1 MTDAPASDDR
11 TCTEYEVREVEKA
24 NAAGRQPVVFVH
36 GLWLLP
42 NSWDRWRE
50 VFEEAGYATAAAGL
64 ARRPRDDRRGKAR
77 IRRFSRT
84 SRSARS
90 PTTTRR

>member
-1 MTDAPASDDR
+1 MADASGSDDR
-11 TCTEYEVREVEKA
+11 SVTEYEVQDVEKA
-24 NAAGRQPVVFVH
+24 NATGKQPVVFVH

-50 VFEEAGYATAAAGL
+50 AFEEAGTLPPAGPTTL
-64 ARRPRDDRRGKAR
+64 RPPKRRRR
-77 IRRFSRT
+77 IRRCSRT

-90 PTTTRR
+90 PITTRR